1 VTVCITKHSL
11 SADSSF
17 SKGIQQPSGM
27 LTLET
32 KQILKQPGLV
42 LAIIMVGAQATVYHL
57 MLIDNYFVAMRQFHA
72 GSSPSE

>member
-1 VTVCITKHSL
+1 
-11 SADSSF
+11 
-17 SKGIQQPSGM
+17 M

-42 LAIIMVGAQATVYHL
+42 LAIIMVGAQAIVYHL
-57 MLIDNYFVAMRQFHA
+57 TLIDDYFVAMRQFHA